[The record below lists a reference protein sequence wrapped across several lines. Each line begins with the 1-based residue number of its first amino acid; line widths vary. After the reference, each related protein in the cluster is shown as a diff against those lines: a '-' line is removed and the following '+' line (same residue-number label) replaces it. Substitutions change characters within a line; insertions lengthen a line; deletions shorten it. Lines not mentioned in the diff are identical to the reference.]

1 MSKKPDRLGD
11 APIEPQ
17 YLRMMNTIAGVLDET
32 FNGEAKGADRPTG
45 FVLMVFPFDGPGKG
59 DGRCNYISNGADR
72 RDVVTL
78 MKEMIARFEG
88 QPEQKGT
95 A

>member
-1 MSKKPDRLGD
+1 MSNKHQLGD
-11 APIEPQ
+11 APIQPEFIEK
-17 YLRMMNTIAGVLDET
+17 MNDLAKLLDKF
-32 FNGEAKGADRPTG
+32 FNGEAKGKDRPNG
-45 FVLMVFPFDGPGKG
+45 FVLMVYPFGNLASG
-59 DGRCNYISNGADR
+59 DARCNYISNGADR

-88 QPEQKGT
+88 QPEQSGR